1 MKRLREQ
8 RQSSDPAVARAAE
21 LLAARAP
28 LADDP
33 VRQARVRARLSSRRR
48 VSPRARWLAR
58 LASVVL
64 LTGGVALGAT
74 VIGRVAQEIRQW
86 QAARQAETRAAVA
99 RPSHGKKLHPGAPVA
114 AAPVAAPSMPLEPAP
129 VAPAPVAPAPSV
141 APSAPPAPV
150 APAPS
155 VATSAPV
162 STAAPAS
169 PAPRA
174 VHAPAPAPAD
184 VETEAQQ
191 LLTSAVRALRHE
203 HDAARA
209 TTLLTR
215 YLARYPD
222 GVGAEDALALA
233 LEATLDRDPPR
244 AAAFAARYLA
254 RYPSGR
260 WAPLAQR
267 ALAR

>member
-8 RQSSDPAVARAAE
+8 RQSGDPAVARAAE

-33 VRQARVRARLSSRRR
+33 VRQARVRARLSARRR
-48 VSPRARWLAR
+48 TSPRGRWLAR

-74 VIGRVAQEIRQW
+74 VIGRVAQGIRHW
-86 QAARQAETRAAVA
+86 QAVRQAETQAAVA
-99 RPSHGKKLHPGAPVA
+99 RQRHGKRLHP
-114 AAPVAAPSMPLEPAP
+114 AAPVASSGAEPATP
-129 VAPAPVAPAPSV
+129 PAPEVATVPPVVPPPAV
-141 APSAPPAPV
+141 APSPPAALSPTVVAPPPAAS
-150 APAPS
+150 APALHP
-155 VATSAPV
+155 
-162 STAAPAS
+162 AA

-174 VHAPAPAPAD
+174 AHAAAPAD

-203 HDAARA
+203 HDPARA

-267 ALAR
+267 ALDR